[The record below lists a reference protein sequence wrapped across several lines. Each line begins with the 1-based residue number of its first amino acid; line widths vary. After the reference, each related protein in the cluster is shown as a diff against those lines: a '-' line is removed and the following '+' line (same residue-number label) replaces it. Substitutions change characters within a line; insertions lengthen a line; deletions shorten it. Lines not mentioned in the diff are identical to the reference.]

1 MKRLVGLI
9 LMVCIFTLGQAQSVT
24 DALTGNRMLIKYT
37 GAAGDTAKATTA
49 KNFDFLVGK
58 DFRYWYDLQASIDS
72 SGDGADYTITLSGSN
87 DDVNYYTIGSTITWY
102 VVSTDTVV
110 RFTNIPVSGNET
122 WTIAQHTE
130 VNAQH
135 TEVTAA
141 YLITCSDTLLYSDT
155 LNVAAQTNT
164 VGAQTV
170 TVGAQTY
177 TIAKPYPVGWRYLR
191 LTLTGGESGARAELE
206 QVVLA
211 ILKPE

>member
-1 MKRLVGLI
+1 MKRLV
-9 LMVCIFTLGQAQSVT
+9 IFLVLLVAAIGFTFGQEVVLGKTQYYGA
-24 DALTGNRMLIKYT
+24 YT
-37 GAAGDTAKATTA
+37 TATTVSGTTV
-49 KNFDFLVGK
+49 NNMDVFVQK
-58 DFRYWYDLQASIDS
+58 DHPY
-72 SGDGADYTITLSGSN
+72 DYTITWAADSAGDGTDFSLQLSGSI
-87 DDVNYYTIGSTITWY
+87 DGTTYYSIGSAVTWY
-102 VVSTDTVV
+102 VSASDTIIK
-110 RFTNIPVSGNET
+110 FTNVAVSGNET

-177 TIAKPYPVGWRYLR
+177 TIAKPYPVAWRYLR
-191 LTLTGGESGARAELE
+191 VAATGAGSGAGCSVDGFKVSIVRRD
-206 QVVLA
+206 
-211 ILKPE
+211 